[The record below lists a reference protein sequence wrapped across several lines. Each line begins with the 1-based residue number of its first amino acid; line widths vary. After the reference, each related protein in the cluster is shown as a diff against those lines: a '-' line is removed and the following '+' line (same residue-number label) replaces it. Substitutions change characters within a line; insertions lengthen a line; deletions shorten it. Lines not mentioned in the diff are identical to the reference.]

1 MHARTMN
8 QGENNRNTRRRILL
22 PLEKQV
28 MKLRSNWES
37 KRINPGIFQSIFNYT
52 ISFGEYGDLNQA
64 SFLQN

>member
-28 MKLRSNWES
+28 MKLLQL
-37 KRINPGIFQSIFNYT
+37 GIQENQSWDFPID
-52 ISFGEYGDLNQA
+52 I
-64 SFLQN
+64 

>member
-37 KRINPGIFQSIFNYT
+37 KENQSWDFPID
-52 ISFGEYGDLNQA
+52 I
-64 SFLQN
+64 

>member
-22 PLEKQV
+22 PLEKLEV

-37 KRINPGIFQSIFNYT
+37 KENQSWDFPID
-52 ISFGEYGDLNQA
+52 I
-64 SFLQN
+64 